1 MVTTKI
7 YDAEV
12 VQCCIF
18 VVCKLKARVIYT
30 LAFLL
35 FYGVGYEVMG
45 FCSDDERWSGVVMQV
60 QLVVVVVKFQGI
72 NEDALVIN

>member
-7 YDAEV
+7 YNVEV
-12 VQCCIF
+12 VWCCIF

-35 FYGVGYEVMG
+35 FYGVGYEIMG
-45 FCSDDERWSGVVMQV
+45 FCSDDERWSGVVM
-60 QLVVVVVKFQGI
+60 
-72 NEDALVIN
+72 

>member
-1 MVTTKI
+1 MITTKI

-12 VQCCIF
+12 VWCCIF

-35 FYGVGYEVMG
+35 FYGVGYEVMR
-45 FCSDDERWSGVVMQV
+45 FCSDDERWSGVVM
-60 QLVVVVVKFQGI
+60 
-72 NEDALVIN
+72 